1 MRRLNA
7 TRIVIAH
14 RLSTIQ
20 DADRIVVFE
29 GGQVVQMGT
38 YAELIAQEGLFKVLA
53 SRQIA

>member
-29 GGQVVQMGT
+29 KGHVVQMGT
-38 YAELIAQEGLFKVLA
+38 YNELIVQEGLFKVLA